1 MRTPLALLCLAL
13 TLPILADDD
22 EEPAKDAPPKKEEVK
37 VDPDMRLFTSR
48 TGKTV
53 SGKVISRIDD
63 ETYMLRSPEGKAF
76 RLRLSSL
83 ADSDQLFLEK
93 WQPDFPVN
101 LEKLSLEEALPKM
114 GYSTA
119 ELLDTAVGQVVS
131 VEINDQVFKLVID
144 TKIKNSIID
153 KEAADNANLELT
165 KSGSAFKDAQGNQVV
180 AEQCE
185 NPDITFGDSLP
196 IGGPLLVVNLE
207 VIGGA
212 RIKNEADGIM
222 GADLLKRAN
231 AIFDFNNNK
240 LHVRP

>member
-1 MRTPLALLCLAL
+1 MRTPLAFLCLAL
-13 TLPILADDD
+13 TFPILADD
-22 EEPAKDAPPKKEEVK
+22 EEPAEDAPAKKEEAK
-37 VDPDMRLFTSR
+37 PEEPGMRLFTSR

-53 SGKVISRIDD
+53 KGKVISRIDD
-63 ETYMLRSPEGKAF
+63 ETYMLRSPEGQAF
-76 RLRLSSL
+76 KLRLSSL

-93 WQPDFPVN
+93 WAPDLPID
-101 LEKLSLEEALPKM
+101 LKTLSLAEALPKM
-114 GYSTA
+114 GFSTA
-119 ELLDTAVGQVVS
+119 DLIAGAVGPVVTLKIDGT
-131 VEINDQVFKLVID
+131 EFKLLVD
-144 TKIKNSIID
+144 PKVNNSLID

-165 KSGSAFKDAQGNQVV
+165 TSTAAFKDAAGNQVV

-196 IGGPLLVVNLE
+196 IGGPILVINLE
-207 VIGGA
+207 VIGGS

-231 AIFDFNNNK
+231 AILDFNNSK